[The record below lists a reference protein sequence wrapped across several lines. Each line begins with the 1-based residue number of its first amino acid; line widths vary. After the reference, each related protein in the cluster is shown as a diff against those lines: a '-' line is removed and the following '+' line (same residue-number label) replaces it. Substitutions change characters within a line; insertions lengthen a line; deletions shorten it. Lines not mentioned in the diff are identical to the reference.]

1 MWRSLAA
8 GRKVAT
14 IVVQPE
20 DKFRLGDFLTQ
31 SLNNLDWTEFRG
43 AVAFA
48 KRSGTRHI
56 REALRQFTKRAS
68 VNLSVGI
75 NSGGTS
81 AEGLED
87 LIAALLPAGKLW
99 IFHNPI
105 GSTFHPKI
113 FLFKNARAADL
124 IIGSGNLTEGGLY
137 TNYEAGVRL
146 MLDRSDPAQQEIL
159 NGIEAALDRWS
170 TYAAGTCLS
179 LDATLLKKLVE
190 SGKVPVE
197 ALARETEESGSA
209 TVALAKGK
217 GVALFRPKA
226 VPSAPKVPTTAP
238 KRAKPAARSSGSTA
252 LAAVGSSSVSV
263 VSTSRSFVMT
273 LQRTDV
279 GYGQTSS
286 GTAQR
291 SPEIFVPMRAVD
303 MEPGFWGWPTSYI
316 VDKAWVAKHAKEIA
330 KKAKSRRSSRPLE
343 KMDRQQVRIKVN
355 KTSRLVK
362 ATIWFNPEK
371 VDLRIRHKEL
381 REAGNVGDI
390 LVLSKARTGASYDYN
405 FKIVPPTDGRF
416 PALLKACGNNV
427 ASNSKKRFGYI

>member
-1 MWRSLAA
+1 
-8 GRKVAT
+8 VAT

-20 DKFRLGDFLTQ
+20 DKFRLGDFLTR
-31 SLNNLDWTEFRG
+31 SLNNPDWTEFRG

-87 LIAALLPAGKLW
+87 LIAAVLPAGKLW
-99 IFHNPI
+99 IFHNPN
-105 GSTFHPKI
+105 GSTFHPKV
-113 FLFKNARAADL
+113 FLFKNIRAADL

-146 MLDRSDPAQQEIL
+146 MLERSDPAQQEVL
-159 NGIEAALDRWS
+159 KGIEAALDRWS
-170 TYAAGTCLS
+170 THAAGTCLA

-197 ALARETEESGSA
+197 ALARETEESASA
-209 TVALAKGK
+209 TGASAKGS
-217 GVALFRPKA
+217 GDALFRPKG
-226 VPSAPKVPTTAP
+226 VPAAPRAPTTDT
-238 KRAKPAARSSGSTA
+238 KRAKPAARSSSATA
-252 LAAVGSSSVSV
+252 HAAVGPSSVSL
-263 VSTSRSFVMT
+263 VSTPRSFVMT
-273 LQRTDV
+273 LHKTDM
-279 GYGQTSS
+279 GYGQTSK
-286 GTAQR
+286 GTAPR
-291 SPEIFVPMRAVD
+291 SAEIFVPMRAVD
-303 MEPGFWGWPTSYI
+303 MEPAFWGWPTSYT
-316 VDKAWVAKHAKEIA
+316 VDKAWVARHAKEIA
-330 KKAKSRRSSRPLE
+330 KKAKSRRTSRPLE
-343 KMDRQQVRIKVN
+343 KMDREKVRIKVT
-355 KTSRLVK
+355 KTNRLVE

-390 LVLSKARTGASYDYN
+390 LVLSKTTTGESYDYN
-405 FKIVPPTDGRF
+405 FNIIPPTDGRF
-416 PALLKACGNNV
+416 PALLKACGNKV